1 VKCLFFCNR
10 FGRDVIAERMSVDL
24 RVILLDG
31 TDFNIASVFLTL
43 RLETQSINLMSKKD
57 QVLTKLFEICQQRN
71 DYVFH

>member
-1 VKCLFFCNR
+1 MKCLFFCNR

>member
-10 FGRDVIAERMSVDL
+10 FGRDVIAERRSVDL
-24 RVILLDG
+24 CVILLDG

>member
-1 VKCLFFCNR
+1 
-10 FGRDVIAERMSVDL
+10 MSVDL